1 MTVTFSPA
9 SRQDI
14 REIARFIMKD
24 NPRRARS
31 FVDELKG
38 RCARLAENSK
48 LYPLRDDI
56 TAGLRMVAHGDY
68 LIFYRETDGGVRI
81 ERILHGARD
90 YTSLF

>member
-1 MTVTFSPA
+1 
-9 SRQDI
+9 
-14 REIARFIMKD
+14 MKD